1 MRGSRKATQEVSKGS
16 HVPSDL
22 QPTNPSLTNFGSP
35 QSDPASEAGQQLPSP
50 FYKGRDR
57 DQESGMNVQAPT
69 ASLELSR
76 VGNPISPHHIHHNIL
91 SDLMTAQD
99 PRDGVSRTKTSH
111 LPPEMSGVPQKGA
124 MGSRRQGT
132 HLLAGDRVHVPAIT
146 TAALLDIPSQTRA
159 RLLSRVSSSLGP
171 LVEGKLSRVTHT
183 SQKNL
188 SRVLISWPRLIGPLR
203 MAKGLWPVTQGAGLS
218 ARIILS
224 ESSLRAVRSRS
235 G

>member
-1 MRGSRKATQEVSKGS
+1 MCPQIYNQQTLHSLISAVLKATLRQKLGS
-16 HVPSDL
+16 NCHPHSTKEETETRS
-22 QPTNPSLTNFGSP
+22 Q
-35 QSDPASEAGQQLPSP
+35 
-50 FYKGRDR
+50 
-57 DQESGMNVQAPT
+57 GMNVQAPT

-146 TAALLDIPSQTRA
+146 TAALLDIPSQTLA

-183 SQKNL
+183 SHKNL
-188 SRVLISWPRLIGPLR
+188 SRVLISRPYLIGPLR